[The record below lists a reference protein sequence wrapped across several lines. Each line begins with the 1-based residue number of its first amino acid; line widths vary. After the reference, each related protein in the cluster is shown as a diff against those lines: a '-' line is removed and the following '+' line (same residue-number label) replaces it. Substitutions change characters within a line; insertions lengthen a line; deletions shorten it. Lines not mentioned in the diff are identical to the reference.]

1 MMTVIDDMTPREM
14 LAKLVGFATV
24 SRDSNRALI
33 DFVADYLAHY
43 GIEARLVPNADGSK
57 ANLYATVG
65 PTVEGGV
72 VLSGHTDVVPVDGQ
86 HWSSDPFTLVER
98 DGKLFGRG
106 TSDMKGFLAIALALV
121 PEMKRADLTH
131 PIHLALSYD
140 EEVGCLGAPDMI
152 AAMAAN
158 LPKSRAVIV
167 GEPSSMKVVTGHK
180 GIVVFSTT
188 VHGHSVHSSQID
200 RGVSATMVAARLV
213 SYLEDMMNEAKAKA
227 VTNSPYHPPHTTI
240 HVGTMSGG
248 TASNIVAKEC
258 RFVTDIRA
266 VPDEDGEAYLKR
278 FEDHVRQN
286 VVPEMRQTAPESGID
301 IDFRAKV
308 PSLRPEPD
316 SEAERLA
323 RLLTGDNDTHGAV
336 FCAEAGQFQEA
347 GFSAVICGPGS
358 IDQAHQPDEFIE
370 IAQIEAGTEFVR
382 KLIGYLR

>member
-1 MMTVIDDMTPREM
+1 MTPREM
-14 LAKLVGFATV
+14 LARLVGFATV

-43 GIEARLVPNADGSK
+43 GVEARLVPNADGSK

-86 HWSSDPFTLVER
+86 HWSSDPFTLIER
-98 DGKLFGRG
+98 DGRLFGRG

-121 PEMKRADLTH
+121 PEMKTAGLTH

-140 EEVGCLGAPDMI
+140 EEVGCLGAPEMI
-152 AAMAAN
+152 AEMAAE
-158 LPKSRAVIV
+158 LPRSRAVIV

-180 GIVVFSTT
+180 GIVVFATT

-200 RGVSATMVAARLV
+200 RGVSATMVASRLV
-213 SYLEDMMNEAKAKA
+213 TYLDDMMAAAKASA
-227 VTNSPYHPPHTTI
+227 STNSPYHPPYTTI
-240 HVGTMSGG
+240 HVGTISGG

-266 VPDEDGEAYLKR
+266 VPEEDGRAYLQG
-278 FEDHVRQN
+278 FEDHVRRQ
-286 VVPEMRQTAPESGID
+286 VVPEMRKIAPESGID
-301 IDFRAKV
+301 IDFLAQV
-308 PSLRPEPD
+308 PSLRPEEN
-316 SEAERLA
+316 SKAERLA
-323 RLLTGDNDTHGAV
+323 RLLTGDNDSHGAV

-358 IDQAHQPDEFIE
+358 IDQAHQPDEYIE
-370 IAQIEAGTEFVR
+370 IAQMEAGTAFVR
-382 KLIGYLR
+382 KLITYLS